1 VQGRLRGERL
11 SCTVQTECAH
21 CQRPIHIQIDS
32 ELSYQV
38 LDEGA
43 EPLIQVPMVNVHEL
57 EAPSIIDGF

>member
-1 VQGRLRGERL
+1 L

-38 LDEGA
+38 LEEGA